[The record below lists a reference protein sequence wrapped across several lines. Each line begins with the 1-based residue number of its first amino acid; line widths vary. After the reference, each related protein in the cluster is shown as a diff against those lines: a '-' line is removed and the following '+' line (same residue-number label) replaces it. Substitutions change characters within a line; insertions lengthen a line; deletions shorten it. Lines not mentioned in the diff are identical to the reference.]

1 MSDRYEFID
10 ARHTPIEVAEP
21 HESVGLD
28 RIDPGNHALIIGE
41 SGATALVVEGSPAHL
56 REFAQR
62 VATAVAG
69 IPSEAPDDSPSP
81 SR

>member
-10 ARHTPIEVAEP
+10 ARQTPIEVAEP
-21 HESVGLD
+21 HEWVGMD
-28 RIDPGNHALIIGE
+28 TIDPGNYALIIGE
-41 SGATALVVEGSPAHL
+41 PGATALVVEGSPTHL

-69 IPSEAPDDSPSP
+69 VPMVKVIIAP
-81 SR
+81 